1 MSDSPLCTIYVD
13 GKQLL
18 GPTDVPLLEFLA
30 ANDIELP
37 HICYHPQL
45 GAPQTCDT
53 CWLEV
58 NGELQRGCSI
68 KAREG
73 LNVRVEN
80 RTSQAARREGI
91 DRIAARH
98 ELYCSVCENNNGNC
112 GVKTA
117 VKQIGVPY
125 QKYPFQKTPY
135 EKDESHPFYV
145 YDPDQC
151 ILCGR
156 CVEACQNV
164 QVTETLSID
173 WEREHPRVLWD
184 GGEVANE
191 SSCVSCGHCVTVCPC
206 NALMEKAMLGEAGPL
221 TAWPDKVKR
230 PAIDLIKT
238 VEESTGFGWIM
249 GLSEMDAA
257 WRAPDVKRTKTVCTY
272 CGVGCSFEVWTKD
285 RKVLRI
291 QPQEDGP
298 ANGISTCV
306 KGKFG
311 WGFVDSEARLTTP
324 LIREGDHFREASW
337 DEAYALIAR
346 RFTEIRD
353 AHGPDALMF
362 VASSKYSNEEAYL
375 MQKLARAVIGTNN
388 IDNCSR
394 YCQSPATQGLWRT
407 VGYGGDEGT
416 IEDLQMADLV
426 LIVGSNTAE
435 NHPVI
440 ATRLKRAQK
449 LHGQKHIVA
458 DLRRHEMAERADV
471 FIRPNPGS
479 DIVWL
484 SALSRY
490 ILDQGLEA
498 REFLAERVNH
508 LDEYRKSLEPFTL
521 EFAEQVSGIPVQQ
534 LKDIA
539 HMIVAA
545 ERVCGVWAMGVT
557 QRSNGSD
564 TSTAIANLLL
574 VTGNSGRPGTGPY
587 PMRGHNNVQGASDFG
602 AMSDRLPGYDK
613 VSDDEARA
621 RFEKGW
627 GAKLPAEKGYNNH
640 TVVEAIHEGKVKSV
654 YIAGEEMAVT
664 DANKNYVTAGFDK
677 LDFMVVQ
684 DIFFTRTCE
693 HADVV
698 LPAAPS
704 LEKEGTFVNTERRIQ
719 RFYQA
724 LEPLGDS
731 RPDWRIHMEVA
742 QAMGADWH
750 YDGPADIMREIAE
763 LTPLFAGVSY
773 ERLEG
778 FKSLCWPVAA
788 DGTDTP
794 HLYLD
799 AFHFPDG
806 KARLHPLE
814 YSQPV
819 VKPDAEYDLHMN
831 NGRLLETFHEGNMT
845 NRTEGLVEQIPHK
858 FIEVSPELA
867 RERGLQ
873 SGSLVR
879 LSSPEG
885 DVEVQVLVSE
895 RVQGRQ
901 LFMTETAQTV
911 HHATNSLT
919 SNVADK
925 DSDTPAYKE
934 VAVKMEVLQR
944 EGETPLPLNNF
955 RHYHATPRSGVE
967 TERKWQ
973 RVDYVEPPRV
983 DPTPEK
989 F

>member
-311 WGFVDSEARLTTP
+311 WGFVDSEARLVVGH
-324 LIREGDHFREASW
+324 LVV
-337 DEAYALIAR
+337 AR
-346 RFTEIRD
+346 QTVGHGTEITGTLHIVVT
-353 AHGPDALMF
+353 AHGIGPSAGAAA
-362 VASSKYSNEEAYL
+362 VAGN
-375 MQKLARAVIGTNN
+375 QQQIGNG
-388 IDNCSR
+388 R
-394 YCQSPATQGLWRT
+394 GG
-407 VGYGGDEGT
+407 VG
-416 IEDLQMADLV
+416 
-426 LIVGSNTAE
+426 
-435 NHPVI
+435 
-440 ATRLKRAQK
+440 
-449 LHGQKHIVA
+449 
-458 DLRRHEMAERADV
+458 
-471 FIRPNPGS
+471 
-479 DIVWL
+479 
-484 SALSRY
+484 
-490 ILDQGLEA
+490 
-498 REFLAERVNH
+498 
-508 LDEYRKSLEPFTL
+508 
-521 EFAEQVSGIPVQQ
+521 
-534 LKDIA
+534 
-539 HMIVAA
+539 
-545 ERVCGVWAMGVT
+545 
-557 QRSNGSD
+557 
-564 TSTAIANLLL
+564 
-574 VTGNSGRPGTGPY
+574 
-587 PMRGHNNVQGASDFG
+587 
-602 AMSDRLPGYDK
+602 
-613 VSDDEARA
+613 
-621 RFEKGW
+621 
-627 GAKLPAEKGYNNH
+627 
-640 TVVEAIHEGKVKSV
+640 
-654 YIAGEEMAVT
+654 
-664 DANKNYVTAGFDK
+664 
-677 LDFMVVQ
+677 
-684 DIFFTRTCE
+684 
-693 HADVV
+693 
-698 LPAAPS
+698 
-704 LEKEGTFVNTERRIQ
+704 
-719 RFYQA
+719 
-724 LEPLGDS
+724 
-731 RPDWRIHMEVA
+731 
-742 QAMGADWH
+742 
-750 YDGPADIMREIAE
+750 
-763 LTPLFAGVSY
+763 
-773 ERLEG
+773 
-778 FKSLCWPVAA
+778 PVAA
-788 DGTDTP
+788 LGHTHRPDAAHPLGGDDHVGDVLELLDRYPTDLLGEFQRKGLQTLAVLIQMIDPLGEELPGLQALVENVTTQRTEPDDIAARIRADEYIGTFSHLVPAQVRDDMFLPVQLLGALETGGYDRMVFRGIAADNQNQVGHLQILDGT
-794 HLYLD
+794 
-799 AFHFPDG
+799 
-806 KARLHPLE
+806 
-814 YSQPV
+814 
-819 VKPDAEYDLHMN
+819 
-831 NGRLLETFHEGNMT
+831 
-845 NRTEGLVEQIPHK
+845 
-858 FIEVSPELA
+858 FIATIAYRSP
-867 RERGLQ
+867 
-873 SGSLVR
+873 
-879 LSSPEG
+879 
-885 DVEVQVLVSE
+885 
-895 RVQGRQ
+895 
-901 LFMTETAQTV
+901 
-911 HHATNSLT
+911 
-919 SNVADK
+919 
-925 DSDTPAYKE
+925 
-934 VAVKMEVLQR
+934 
-944 EGETPLPLNNF
+944 
-955 RHYHATPRSGVE
+955 
-967 TERKWQ
+967 
-973 RVDYVEPPRV
+973 
-983 DPTPEK
+983 
-989 F
+989 